1 MSDQSIMSYLRK
13 FLTRDDAGE
22 AYQGLAPRPEKG
34 NIYVLSTGA
43 TTSINTTDISV
54 IRLIPTGDVNV
65 TIYNGTYSSSVPET
79 TEFCYI
85 THHIDT
91 IMIENISTTQS
102 ITVYQQAM

>member
-22 AYQGLAPRPEKG
+22 PYQGLAPRPEKG
-34 NIYVLSTGA
+34 TLYILSTGA
-43 TTSINTTDISV
+43 TTNIDTSDITV
-54 IRLIPTGDVNV
+54 IRLVPTGDVNV
-65 TIYNGTYSSSVPET
+65 TIWNGTYSSTLPET

-85 THHIDT
+85 THHIDR
-91 IMIENISTTQS
+91 IELENLSSTQS